1 MAPRLVPTKYP
12 MLHPMAVAVTP
23 IDHPKRMV
31 MTKIMIG
38 AKLMVE
44 RGGGKGI
51 AIMVVTA
58 INADI
63 IPVKDAFF
71 DGEILLVVL
80 WFILS
85 FICFSL
91 RQYYLVQVPK
101 GRQQISRPLSRV
113 IFPAPQE
120 LWKICR
126 LVQY

>member
-1 MAPRLVPTKYP
+1 
-12 MLHPMAVAVTP
+12 MAVAVTP

-58 INADI
+58 IRADI

-80 WFILS
+80 
-85 FICFSL
+85 
-91 RQYYLVQVPK
+91 
-101 GRQQISRPLSRV
+101 
-113 IFPAPQE
+113 
-120 LWKICR
+120 
-126 LVQY
+126 